1 MTRIIDPL
9 DQFFDDAG
17 DPLVNGLL
25 YFYETGTNT
34 PLNTYA
40 DVNLTIPNANPLPL
54 TGAGRCPNAY
64 GSNQLYR
71 VVLKTADGVQIMQ
84 RDNVGSTG
92 AEGNFTAWNNERT
105 YNYPEI
111 VQYANKFYMSATNG
125 NQDNTPDTA
134 TQWIQIR
141 FFNEYEATFS
151 YSADDYVTYNGILYV
166 SVAGSNLGNAPS
178 STPNKWQKVNGLP
191 VWGNATNYQLNDVVY
206 SGSDEYQSLQNNN
219 LNHVVTDS
227 AWWVK
232 RKKFEV
238 WNSGK
243 SYASG
248 DYVYDGELRYIS
260 KQSSNTNH
268 QPSADTSETWWKP
281 DWQGYEQ
288 LALVNSV
295 SGGGSVLKVRM
306 LNSITDGLTYTLPA
320 ANSVPNKT
328 PIWITKLDRYR
339 GNIPVVNAYAGNT
352 ITYFGGTDTSITFN
366 YAYKTDIVLISDG
379 VNTWSM

>member
-178 STPNKWQKVNGLP
+178 SNPNKWQKVNGLP
-191 VWGNATNYQLNDVVY
+191 VWGNATTYQQYDRVRVGSAVY
-206 SGSDEYQSLQNNN
+206 VSVQNTN
-219 LNHVVTDS
+219 LNHDPVTDT
-227 AWWVK
+227 A
-232 RKKFEV
+232 
-238 WNSGK
+238 
-243 SYASG
+243 Y
-248 DYVYDGELRYIS
+248 
-260 KQSSNTNH
+260 
-268 QPSADTSETWWKP
+268 TWWKP
-281 DWQGYEQ
+281 ASRIDLEANPQ
-288 LALVNSV
+288 LLQIKSLT
-295 SGGGSVLKVRM
+295 GGGNLSAEWI
-306 LNSITDGLTYTLPA
+306 NAPTDSGTYSLPL
-320 ANSVPNKT
+320 ANSVPANTVLMVSKRE
-328 PIWITKLDRYR
+328 RYR
-339 GNIPVVNAYAGNT
+339 TNTPVVQRSGSDT
-352 ITYFGGTDTSITFN
+352 ITASAGTDTALTFD
-366 YAYKTDIVLISDG
+366 YPYKTDILFTSNG
-379 VNTWSM
+379 SNTWSI